1 MTKPTK
7 LRWVLAHVPYDLFL
21 RSANIFAQ
29 KVKEKSN
36 GELEIEILGADQYI
50 DKYMSNENV
59 DTVEGVQFASLVNDG
74 VVEMSQMYNTTLGH
88 YNDQLNVLELPFLFL
103 HLFYFPQHHNM
114 VYHLT
119 E

>member
-1 MTKPTK
+1 M
-7 LRWVLAHVPYDLFL
+7 

-50 DKYMSNENV
+50 DKYMSNEKV

-88 YNDQLNVLELPFLFL
+88 YNDELNVLELPYLFRDHDHASKVL
-103 HLFYFPQHHNM
+103 DGEIGLGMLKLQSIKN
-114 VYHLT
+114 
-119 E
+119 